1 MHRFSIVFLACSLLS
16 LFACA
21 QAPQGKTGPSTD
33 VKKNVSDDVDHS
45 AFDALL
51 KQVVKGDRVDY
62 AGLVGDQR
70 LVKYIETIAAT
81 NPETLPSDDAR
92 LAFYINA
99 YNALTLQSVLTHWPT
114 ITSVSTI
121 KPDFAFFKEEVH
133 TIGGKK
139 VSLDAIENK
148 IIRPTFKEP
157 RIHAAL
163 NCASIS
169 CPPLANYAFTAKGL
183 DAQLNQ
189 VFTAFAN
196 DAARNA
202 VNTESGTV
210 QLTNLNWYKVDF
222 RQRRAKYLSRFVSDP
237 ARKATCRH
245 PSP

>member
-1 MHRFSIVFLACSLLS
+1 MHRFSIVFIVCSLLS
-16 LFACA
+16 FFACA

-33 VKKNVSDDVDHS
+33 VKKSVSNDLDHS

-148 IIRPTFKEP
+148 IIRPTFKRAQDP
-157 RIHAAL
+157 RSAELREYILSATRKLRVHRQGSR
-163 NCASIS
+163 CTTQ
-169 CPPLANYAFTAKGL
+169 PGL
-183 DAQLNQ
+183 HRFRERCRSKRCEYRERYGPA
-189 VFTAFAN
+189 
-196 DAARNA
+196 
-202 VNTESGTV
+202 
-210 QLTNLNWYKVDF
+210 LTNPQLV
-222 RQRRAKYLSRFVSDP
+222 QS
-237 ARKATCRH
+237 
-245 PSP
+245 